1 MEASVS
7 RFSAFLAQ
15 ARELPPLPVAVV
27 DAGERHVLEGVLLAV
42 KEGLIHPTLIG
53 DPSDIREFYPLL
65 PGLSALP
72 ILPGG
77 PDPVSVAVDLYRS
90 GKVASLIKGHVP
102 TAELLHGFLS
112 RTVPDKRLS
121 HVFVAELATYPKLL
135 FITDAAINIAPDL
148 ETKADI
154 ARNAIHLARCLG
166 VEIPK
171 VAVLSAIEFVNS
183 AIPSTLDA
191 ACLAKMADR
200 DQIRGAIV
208 DGPLAFDSAISRESS
223 EVKKIRSPVAGDADI
238 LLVPDLV
245 SGNILAKDLE
255 YLAGATLAGLVV
267 GPDSLPIILNSRS
280 DPPKARLAS
289 CAIAAIVFNRRPGA
303 SAPERNSG

>member
-1 MEASVS
+1 MEAASS
-7 RFSAFLAQ
+7 RFASFLAQ

-42 KEGLIHPTLIG
+42 KEGLIRPVLVG
-53 DPSDIREFYPLL
+53 DPSVIEAFCPSL
-65 PGLSALP
+65 PGLSDLP
-72 ILPGG
+72 VLPAE
-77 PDPVSVAVDLYRS
+77 PDAVSVSLELFRS
-90 GKVASLIKGHVP
+90 GKVSSLIKGHVP

-112 RTVPDKRLS
+112 RIMPHERLS

-135 FITDAAINIAPDL
+135 FITDAAINISPDL

-154 ARNAIHLARCLG
+154 VRNAIHLARSLG
-166 VEIPK
+166 VATPK
-171 VAVLSAIEFVNS
+171 VAALSAIEFVNS

-200 DQIRGAIV
+200 GQIRGAIV
-208 DGPLAFDSAISRESS
+208 DGPLAFDSAISRESAA
-223 EVKKIRSPVAGDADI
+223 VKKIQSPVAGDADI

-267 GPDSLPIILNSRS
+267 SPSSIPIILNSRS
-280 DPPKARLAS
+280 DPPQARLAS
-289 CAIAAIVFNRRPGA
+289 CAIAAIVFNRDPAVPG
-303 SAPERNSG
+303 GKGIL